1 MLMFRF
7 WNSDHRGS
15 DKTLQVDR
23 PMLDLAKPVHP
34 WISTNASIPSSPRPL
49 KRRRQSNVAIAP
61 QNATVSSA
69 VKRPRTSNGDSATDN
84 DSRPQKKV
92 ALAPVTEPATSA
104 TTTLGGIDIEK
115 AKEAIE
121 EQFSLEILL
130 KHDELRL
137 INQELAKCQ
146 VALEQLRRCHLI
158 PYPVATPTPE
168 QMLNVA
174 NGSGPSLQ
182 PRSGDKLPQWA
193 PPFGVTDGPYAR
205 HYAKWLIPDPKFDG
219 IQPEM
224 PVHADAW
231 RRSTVEG
238 RSTRNSFADMSGV
251 QGKGRP
257 SRGSAGQKLQ
267 ALSSGYPPPKDKSG
281 PCVLKRS
288 DGQTVKLVCIDCN
301 RENFSS
307 TQGFI
312 NHCRIAHKRDFKSH
326 EEAAV
331 HCGHPIEAAEAPT
344 KTATVEE
351 KSAGPVA
358 PPSGL
363 AHPFTRA
370 NGMTDSEACFSV
382 VRRIQ
387 QSLELY
393 HQGKLPGVASIP
405 SISDK
410 PARTGATSKSAPGF
424 SPSTDSP
431 HLSRLLQTRG
441 IGTDL
446 GALVE
451 DAKTKIDFEQLSS
464 PTDDESEDRDTSTT
478 PVVGTMGRSVSQ
490 ATPGMRVPARAAMAP
505 VVITSRPSSSKGA
518 LAHSVPYVT
527 PILPPTPHTATRPRP
542 EMVMDEEMLDVTE
555 LSPNTTVSNNAPSL
569 VSDDGEYDDSADSDS
584 ASEMGDSI
592 SAESISDVDEIDID
606 DDHPGTRTLRHHGST
621 GPGTGTRVRFGKG
634 STKEVN
640 FVGTIKEEKTK
651 QGHGRDRYRE
661 HPVIDIPPTLLGGNG
676 DGE

>member
-1 MLMFRF
+1 MFRF

-15 DKTLQVDR
+15 DRTLQVDR
-23 PMLDLAKPVHP
+23 PMLDFAKSVQP
-34 WISTNASIPSSPRPL
+34 WISPDSCIPQSPRPL
-49 KRRRQSNVAIAP
+49 KRRRQSNAAIASQP
-61 QNATVSSA
+61 ALVSSA
-69 VKRPRTSNGDSATDN
+69 VKRPRTDDESVSADN
-84 DSRPQKKV
+84 VSHPRKKV
-92 ALAPVTEPATSA
+92 ALVSVTEPATPVPSA
-104 TTTLGGIDIEK
+104 CGTLDIDR

-158 PYPVATPTPE
+158 PYPITAPTPE

-182 PRSGDKLPQWA
+182 PESGDKLPQWA

-219 IQPEM
+219 VQIETLAPT
-224 PVHADAW
+224 DSW
-231 RRSTVEG
+231 RMRSAVEG
-238 RSTRNSFADMSGV
+238 RSTRNSFMDLNAS
-251 QGKGRP
+251 QGKTRP
-257 SRGSAGQKLQ
+257 ARGTAGQKLQ

-288 DGQTVKLVCIDCN
+288 DGQTVKLVCIDCH

-331 HCGHPIEAAEAPT
+331 HCGHPIEATEVPN
-344 KTATVEE
+344 KGTAVEE
-351 KSAGPVA
+351 KSTGSTA
-358 PPSGL
+358 PPPGL
-363 AHPFTRA
+363 VHPFTRA

-393 HQGKLPGVASIP
+393 RQGKLPGVASIP
-405 SISDK
+405 TISDK
-410 PARTGATSKSAPGF
+410 STRISTATKSPSGF
-424 SPSTDSP
+424 SPSTHSP
-431 HLSRLLQTRG
+431 HLSRLLKSRG
-441 IGTDL
+441 FSGNL

-451 DAKTKIDFEQLSS
+451 DAKTQVDFDQVSS
-464 PTDDESEDRDTSTT
+464 PTDDESEDREMSTT
-478 PVVGTMGRSVSQ
+478 PIGVLGRPISSQ
-490 ATPGMRVPARAAMAP
+490 ATTGMRVPARAVMAP
-505 VVITSRPSSSKGA
+505 VVTTSRPSSSKGVLVNA
-518 LAHSVPYVT
+518 APYVT
-527 PILPPTPHTATRPRP
+527 PIPTPISHSATRPRP
-542 EMVMDEEMLDVTE
+542 EMAMDEDMLDVTE
-555 LSPNTTVSNNAPSL
+555 LSPNTAVGNNAPSL

-584 ASEMGDSI
+584 ASEMDVSL
-592 SAESISDVDEIDID
+592 SPESISDVEDIDID
-606 DDHPGTRTLRHHGST
+606 DDHAGARALRHHGPT
-621 GPGTGTRVRFGKG
+621 GPGAGTRVRLGKG
-634 STKEVN
+634 DTKQVN
-640 FVGTIKEEKTK
+640 FVASIKEENTK
-651 QGHGRDRYRE
+651 RGHGRG
-661 HPVIDIPPTLLGGNG
+661 IDI
-676 DGE
+676 DRIH